1 MNANG
6 NGREEGGSGPRGAVG
21 RAELAAWLDGVL
33 EARRFDDYCPN
44 GMQVE
49 GTARVSRVLCG
60 VTASL
65 ALVREAARRGAQAI
79 LVHHGW
85 FWRGEDPRIV
95 GSKHAR
101 LAALLGHGMGLYAYH
116 LPLDVHP
123 ELGNNVQL
131 ARRLGWPDGEPLG
144 RDGLLRMAELPQA
157 GPADALRQRLAA
169 VLGREP
175 LLVGEL
181 SRPVRRLAWCTGAA
195 QDLLQQAIDAG
206 ADAFVSGE
214 ISERTT
220 HLAREAGV
228 IYAAAGHHATERYG
242 VQALGAAV
250 AARFGIEVAF
260 FDDPNPV

>member
-1 MNANG
+1 MDSNG
-6 NGREEGGSGPRGAVG
+6 NGQEEGGSGPRGTVG

-49 GTARVSRVLCG
+49 GAHDVRSVLCG

-85 FWRGEDPRIV
+85 FWLGEDARVV
-95 GSKHAR
+95 GTKRAR
-101 LAALLGHGMGLYAYH
+101 LAALLERGIGLYAYH

-123 ELGNNVQL
+123 ELGNNVRL
-131 ARRLGWPDGEPLG
+131 ARRLGWPDGEALG
-144 RDGLLRMAELPQA
+144 RDGLLRVAELDRA
-157 GPADALRQRLAA
+157 LAADALGARLAA
-169 VLGREP
+169 ALGREP

-181 SRPVRRLAWCTGAA
+181 SRPVRRVAWCTGAA

-228 IYAAAGHHATERYG
+228 VYAAAGHHATERYG
-242 VQALGAAV
+242 VQALGAAA